1 MLIPMSII
9 LQSCLGSIAAF
20 YVLKSA
26 KASALGMLLLSIP
39 VFACMLYNAAVLAQL
54 KKHLVFNLLLVS
66 LFVNTIIIL
75 IFLEP

>member
-1 MLIPMSII
+1 
-9 LQSCLGSIAAF
+9 
-20 YVLKSA
+20 
-26 KASALGMLLLSIP
+26 LGMLLLSIP